1 MYRKANNGG
10 GSSAE
15 EKESLVVT
23 DEVLDE
29 EELAVT
35 TDRKSKS
42 GRREHWGPGKF
53 DKDSHCLN
61 IMVRELVMSTGK

>member
-15 EKESLVVT
+15 ERESLVVT
-23 DEVLDE
+23 DELLE
-29 EELAVT
+29 GEELAVT
-35 TDRKSKS
+35 TDGKAKSE
-42 GRREHWGPGKF
+42 RCRHWGPGKF

-61 IMVRELVMSTGK
+61 IMVRELL